1 MKKHKLTNIKH
12 VKVEVAATQVN
23 SLHRSRTATRGQ
35 GIASTYEKTWRELVT
50 FMLNLYLQFKKI
62 QVLSNDNLI
71 KSMDGIVTLNYSAFW
86 RLF

>member
-1 MKKHKLTNIKH
+1 
-12 VKVEVAATQVN
+12 
-23 SLHRSRTATRGQ
+23 
-35 GIASTYEKTWRELVT
+35 
-50 FMLNLYLQFKKI
+50 MLNLYLQFKKI